1 MEVKMA
7 KKINLE
13 ETAAGGL
20 IVTIEDGSISKHI
33 NLTPGELA
41 ELGPRLAT
49 LAEDASLKIKQKEL
63 EENDQIPDDDD
74 VPDSEPDDNDFIPD

>member
-1 MEVKMA
+1 
-7 KKINLE
+7 
-13 ETAAGGL
+13 
-20 IVTIEDGSISKHI
+20 
-33 NLTPGELA
+33 LTPGELA